1 MNSLFSLV
9 YTSKSVT
16 KIDEE
21 LIKNILRVARK
32 LNQRDQITGLLV
44 AREDYFLQLLEGDE
58 DTVQACFARI
68 RADRRHS
75 QIVLQGSCKIT
86 ERHIPDWNMALFKSQ
101 GVKNTSE
108 DLLALF
114 EAGRRGEVYTDP
126 KSLES
131 LLRLFSKNAEI
142 IN

>member
-1 MNSLFSLV
+1 MGSLFSLV

-16 KIDEE
+16 KIDEA
-21 LIKNILRVARK
+21 LFQNILQVARK

-58 DTVQACFARI
+58 DKVQACFARI
-68 RADRRHS
+68 RSDRRHS

-86 ERHIPDWNMALFKSQ
+86 ERMMPDWNMAQFKSQ
-101 GVKNTSE
+101 VIKNTSE

-114 EAGRRGEVYTDP
+114 EAGRRGEIYSDP
-126 KSLES
+126 KSLQS

-142 IN
+142 IK